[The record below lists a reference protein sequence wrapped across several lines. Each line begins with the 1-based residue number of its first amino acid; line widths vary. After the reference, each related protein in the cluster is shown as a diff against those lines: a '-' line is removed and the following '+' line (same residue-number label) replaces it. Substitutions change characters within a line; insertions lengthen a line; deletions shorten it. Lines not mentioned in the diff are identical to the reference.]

1 MESTEESSAAV
12 TEITWWAFPTFGV
25 DTGYE
30 QEVVD
35 AFNTSHS
42 DIKVKV
48 EYLDFTS
55 GPDKLTA
62 ALTSDT
68 APDILFDAPAVSLS
82 LARQDTWFPWMTC
95 WVTLRATLPASHLWK
110 PAWRGRHSLD
120 VSDFFLPILYGS
132 KQGSAGEGRC
142 ASVREPGR
150 RPYLDNGKLC

>member
-1 MESTEESSAAV
+1 MKKNLALGLATALAVGVLFGCSGDKTAETTVTESAMESTEESSAAV

-62 ALTSDT
+62 ALTSD
-68 APDILFDAPAVSLS
+68 LS
-82 LARQDTWFPWMTC
+82 LIHISEPT
-95 WVTLRATLPASHLWK
+95 
-110 PAWRGRHSLD
+110 RH
-120 VSDFFLPILYGS
+120 
-132 KQGSAGEGRC
+132 
-142 ASVREPGR
+142 
-150 RPYLDNGKLC
+150 